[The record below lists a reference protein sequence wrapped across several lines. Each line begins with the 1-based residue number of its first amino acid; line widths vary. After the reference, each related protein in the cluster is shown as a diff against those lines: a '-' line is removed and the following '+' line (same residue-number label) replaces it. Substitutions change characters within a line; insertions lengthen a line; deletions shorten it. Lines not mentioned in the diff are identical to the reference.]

1 MITKQ
6 IAPRKGQNR
15 KKPNMHEKLASA
27 LLHIRRGVGGDD
39 WLVKGDLREASA
51 RDICAAFDFDHVRRW
66 AEGGTNVPQ
75 NLQPL
80 PRAEHREKSRKDN
93 TEVAK
98 GKRFGKAHAEFQ
110 RKVLAKVFGE
120 TDVEAET
127 PKRKAKIQSRNTLS
141 KDEREKARQWK
152 QRVTG

>member
-1 MITKQ
+1 MTTKQ

-15 KKPNMHEKLASA
+15 KKPTMHEKLASA
-27 LLHIRRGVGGDD
+27 LLHIRRGVEGDD
-39 WLVKGDLREASA
+39 WLIKGELRSASA
-51 RDICAAFDFDHVRRW
+51 KEICSSIDWDHVRRW
-66 AEGGTNVPQ
+66 AEGGSNDPQ

-80 PRAEHREKSRKDN
+80 QRAEHREKSRKDT

-120 TDVEAET
+120 TVEADK
-127 PKRKAKIQSRNTLS
+127 PKRKAKIQSRGFPS
-141 KDEREKARQWK
+141 PEERRAVKEKM
-152 QRVTG
+152 RVR

>member
-1 MITKQ
+1 MTVRQ

-27 LLHIRRGVGGDD
+27 LLHIRRGVEGDD
-39 WLVKGDLREASA
+39 WLIKGDLRSA
-51 RDICAAFDFDHVRRW
+51 TAKEICSAVDFDHVRRW
-66 AEGGTNVPQ
+66 AEGGSNDPQ

-80 PRAEHREKSRKDN
+80 QRAEHREKSRKDT

-110 RKVLAKVFGE
+110 RKMLAKVYGE
-120 TDVEAET
+120 TVET
-127 PKRKAKIQSRNTLS
+127 DKPKRKAKIQSRGFPS
-141 KDEREKARQWK
+141 PEERRAVKEKYE
-152 QRVTG
+152 RVR

>member
-1 MITKQ
+1 MTVRQ

-27 LLHIRRGVGGDD
+27 LLHIRRGVEGDD
-39 WLVKGDLREASA
+39 WLIKGELRSASA
-51 RDICAAFDFDHVRRW
+51 KEICSSIDWDHVRRW
-66 AEGGTNVPQ
+66 AEGGSNDPQ

-80 PRAEHREKSRKDN
+80 ERAEHREKSRKDT

-110 RKVLAKVFGE
+110 RKMLAKVFGE
-120 TDVEAET
+120 TDVET
-127 PKRKAKIQSRNTLS
+127 DKPKRKAKIQSRGFPS
-141 KDEREKARQWK
+141 PEERRAVKEKYE
-152 QRVTG
+152 RVR